1 MDFSKK
7 KVINRNNIQ
16 IFQINRSN
24 SLDSPHSMIKIPNYK
39 KDNIN
44 KKIIEIN
51 EYNYKSKLNDIKKR
65 MTSLIDKLINYIE
78 ILKEDK

>member
-1 MDFSKK
+1 
-7 KVINRNNIQ
+7 
-16 IFQINRSN
+16 
-24 SLDSPHSMIKIPNYK
+24 MIKITTDK
-39 KDNIN
+39 KDNVN

>member
-1 MDFSKK
+1 
-7 KVINRNNIQ
+7 
-16 IFQINRSN
+16 
-24 SLDSPHSMIKIPNYK
+24 MIKITTDK
-39 KDNIN
+39 KDNVNN
-44 KKIIEIN
+44 KLIN